1 MKKRYERL
9 LREGR
14 IHRHRPQREEIVDLL
29 AVIERDLRDAA
40 LSNLSPDRRFAIA
53 YNAMLQ
59 MARAVMFSEGYR
71 TRGTGH
77 HATTLD
83 FLAEALGSQYAELV
97 DYFDDCRRKRNLADY
112 VGVGYA
118 SQTEA
123 DELLT
128 EAKRFAQITG
138 DWIRRHHP
146 DLMT

>member
-14 IHRHRPQREEIVDLL
+14 IRRHGRQREEIADLL
-29 AVIERDLRDAA
+29 AVVERDLKDAA

-53 YNAMLQ
+53 YNAVLQ

-71 TRGTGH
+71 THGTGH
-77 HATTLD
+77 HATTFD
-83 FLAEALGSQYAELV
+83 FLAEALGSKYAELV
-97 DYFDDCRRKRNLADY
+97 DYFDDCRRKRSLADY

-128 EAKRFAQITG
+128 EAINFAQIAR

-146 DLMT
+146 DLMA